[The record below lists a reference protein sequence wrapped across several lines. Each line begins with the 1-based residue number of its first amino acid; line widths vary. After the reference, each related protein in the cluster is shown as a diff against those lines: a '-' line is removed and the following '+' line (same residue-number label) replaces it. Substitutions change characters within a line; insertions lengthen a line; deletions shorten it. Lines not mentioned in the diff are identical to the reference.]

1 MGRHARRA
9 TRRQHERETPIDDG
23 RDEGER
29 PYGWIVY
36 AFAMVF
42 AGALM
47 GYVLSW
53 QGMPATAG
61 STPAPVATT
70 AAPPTALVN
79 ESTLAA
85 YRNILAR
92 DPTNVEAAISA
103 GNLLYDARRYQE
115 AIPLYQQAFA
125 LRPSDIN
132 VSTDLGTAL
141 WYTGR
146 ADEALAQ
153 YKKSLALN
161 PTHPQTLFN
170 IGIVN
175 ADGKRAYA
183 DAIASWEK
191 LLATNPGYGD
201 VVKVRSLIA
210 GARQQP
216 LSSASGSSGAP

>member
-9 TRRQHERETPIDDG
+9 ARRQHEREAAIENGDIS
-23 RDEGER
+23 ER
-29 PYGWIVY
+29 PYRWIVY
-36 AFAMVF
+36 AFAMVLV
-42 AGALM
+42 GGLM
-47 GYVLSW
+47 GYVLSL
-53 QGMPATAG
+53 QGMPSTVG
-61 STPAPVATT
+61 SAPAPIATT
-70 AAPPTALVN
+70 ATSATALVD
-79 ESTLAA
+79 ESALTA

-92 DPTNVEAAISA
+92 DPTNVEAAVNA
-103 GNLLYDARRYQE
+103 GNLLYDAPRYHE
-115 AIPLYQQAFA
+115 AIPLYQQGFA

-153 YKKSLALN
+153 YGKSLALN

-183 DAIASWEK
+183 IAVWET

-216 LSSASGSSGAP
+216 DSAASGSGGAP

>member
-9 TRRQHERETPIDDG
+9 ARRQDERASDDG
-23 RDEGER
+23 DIGER
-29 PYGWIVY
+29 PYRWIVY
-36 AFAMVF
+36 AFAMVLV
-42 AGALM
+42 GAMM
-47 GYVLSW
+47 GYVLSL
-53 QGMPATAG
+53 QGLPSTAG
-61 STPAPVATT
+61 STPAPMATT
-70 AAPPTALVN
+70 AAPATALVD
-79 ESTLAA
+79 ERTLTA
-85 YRNILAR
+85 YRHILAR

-103 GNLLYDARRYQE
+103 GNLLYDARRYIE
-115 AIPLYQQAFA
+115 AIPLYRQASA

-141 WYTGR
+141 WYTGQ

-153 YKKSLALN
+153 YAKSLALN

-170 IGIVN
+170 IGIVK

-183 DAIASWEK
+183 DAIAAWEK
-191 LLATNPGYGD
+191 LLATNPDYGD

-216 LSSASGSSGAP
+216 HSLASGSGGAP